1 MSILSRLLGH
11 AGAIPPA
18 KAQEEYARLLAD
30 GEAVEAAFKLV
41 RDAILFTSRRLV
53 FVDKQG
59 MTGRKTEYLSIP
71 YRSIVRF
78 SVESSG
84 HFDLEAELKI
94 WVSGTPD
101 PIQRTFDRNL
111 DVYALQALLAGY
123 VGR

>member
-1 MSILSRLLGH
+1 MSILSKLLGH
-11 AGAIPPA
+11 AGAMSPA
-18 KAQEEYARLLAD
+18 KAQEDYARLLFD
-30 GEAVEAAFKLV
+30 GEVVDAAFRLV
-41 RDAILFTSRRLV
+41 RDAILFTNRRLI
-53 FVDKQG
+53 FIDKQG

-71 YRSIVRF
+71 YRSITRF

-101 PIQRTFDRNL
+101 PLKRTFSRDL